1 MARRKD
7 AMALF
12 EIISKHRDKRTQP
25 KVAVPKW
32 MQRREPD
39 EAAEETPPPDAAPEA
54 DVQEPPAQP
63 PPQPQEQEPPDTQPP
78 EEVPEPTPPTK
89 PTPPIVD
96 AELVPEA
103 EATAPGAE
111 TEAEGKGKCLVIE
124 DGHVKVSLSYIG
136 AGVAVTGVLVLL
148 LGAFLVGRQT
158 ASGVRTASL
167 GPEDLRPPT
176 KRDRDATKKG
186 PAQGPPAKVAKDAKK
201 PAPTTGALQKGKF
214 YLVIQHLRGSER
226 DVRDDGGKIVKFCTA
241 NGVPAKIMQKRQSS
255 GKVLYWIWSL
265 QPFDNA
271 NPTNPAALLHAE
283 KIDALGERYF
293 RQYGK
298 YRLTQRENGAIK
310 LWLMKY

>member
-39 EAAEETPPPDAAPEA
+39 EAAEETPPQNAAPEA

-63 PPQPQEQEPPDTQPP
+63 PPQPQEQEPPATQPP
-78 EEVPEPTPPTK
+78 QEEPEPTPPIK
-89 PTPPIVD
+89 RSPPIVD
-96 AELVPEA
+96 AELASEA
-103 EATAPGAE
+103 QATAS
-111 TEAEGKGKCLVIE
+111 TEAEGRGKCLVIE
-124 DGHVKVSLSYIG
+124 DGHVNLSLSFVG

-158 ASGVRTASL
+158 APGVRTASL
-167 GPEDLRPPT
+167 GPGDIRPPSQIG
-176 KRDRDATKKG
+176 RDATKKG
-186 PAQGPPAKVAKDAKK
+186 PAQGPPAKVAKGPKK
-201 PAPTTGALQKGKF
+201 PAPTTTALRAGKF
-214 YLVIQHLRGSER
+214 YLVIQHLTGSER
-226 DVRDDGGKIVKFCTA
+226 EVREDGAKIAKFCTD

-255 GKVLYWIWSL
+255 GKYLYWVWSL
-265 QPFDNA
+265 QPFDGL
-271 NPTNPAALLHAE
+271 TDPAATPHAE
-283 KIDALGERYF
+283 KIDELGKRYF

-298 YRLTQRENGAIK
+298 YKLTQRENGVIK